1 MTTEITD
8 APGDSARAPL
18 PPFDRELA
26 PVVEMFVS
34 LRAPDAPP
42 GQHHRDASA
51 GSWCGTDGARHGGA
65 YSVEERSVPG
75 PDGAPRISL
84 LICLPKDAPTPTA
97 AIYHMHGGGMIVGD
111 NRFGPRRGAR
121 LGGAMGMAVDYR
133 LAPETPHPA
142 RSRTATPVWRG
153 CRPTPTSST
162 STPAGSS
169 SVARAPAAVCR
180 RA

>member
-1 MTTEITD
+1 M
-8 APGDSARAPL
+8 
-18 PPFDRELA
+18 
-26 PVVEMFVS
+26 VEMFVS
-34 LRAPDAPP
+34 LRAPDAYRPDNITEMRQPVPGVEAPP
-42 GQHHRDASA
+42 DAVLS
-51 GSWCGTDGARHGGA
+51 RGGA

-111 NRFGPRRGAR
+111 NRFGLVEVLGLAAPWAWRSTTGSRPRHR
-121 LGGAMGMAVDYR
+121 
-133 LAPETPHPA
+133 TPA